1 MHLYQIDF
9 IIEQGVSECLNF
21 YTVYDTI
28 HKFLNKMFKSFVGL
42 FGSWCIIASFYI
54 GNKMAS
60 VIIGNS
66 NISQIRLR
74 FLDFQLFWKPLES

>member
-1 MHLYQIDF
+1 MSQFLY
-9 IIEQGVSECLNF
+9 SSWA
-21 YTVYDTI
+21 YDTI
-28 HKFLNKMFKSFVGL
+28 HKVLNKMFKSFVEL

-60 VIIGNS
+60 VIKGNS